1 MLRRAFGGKA
11 TKSERTG
18 EPGRRNHGIGISYD
32 IKVALLVSERR
43 TSDTEKTSHVAE
55 KRSVRSQRIAYG

>member
-11 TKSERTG
+11 TKSERAD

-43 TSDTEKTSHVAE
+43 TVCWI
-55 KRSVRSQRIAYG
+55 QRKPVMSLRRGRFALDG